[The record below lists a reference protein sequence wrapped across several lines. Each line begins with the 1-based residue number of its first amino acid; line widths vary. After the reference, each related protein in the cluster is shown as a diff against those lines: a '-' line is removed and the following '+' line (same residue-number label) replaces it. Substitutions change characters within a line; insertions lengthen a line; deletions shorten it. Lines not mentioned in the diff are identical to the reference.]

1 MKKIVIVLLF
11 GLTMAM
17 PVSAQYHRNPATG
30 HVVSTGGYRSYN
42 NNREN
47 YRRSDNEVYYG
58 LRLGVVSSTV
68 NSDDQY
74 LDGSDSKAGLNIGAV
89 LGYQLNPSVPLYL
102 ETGLYYTEK
111 GGKGHVS
118 GAKFTYNLD
127 YLEVPIVV
135 KYKAALDNDFSVQ
148 PYFGGY
154 FALGVGGKV
163 KNFGARSV
171 YDSFGSDDDQFQH
184 FDGGLKL
191 GCGISY
197 NVLYADINYEWGLT
211 NICHDTFDAS
221 HNRVF
226 YFNIGVDF

>member
-1 MKKIVIVLLF
+1 METKMKKIVIVLLF

-30 HVVSTGGYRSYN
+30 HVVSTGGYRGYN
-42 NNREN
+42 NGREN

-135 KYKAALDNDFSVQ
+135 KYKLAIETTLIVVAVVVSLSLTSLVAA
-148 PYFGGY
+148 
-154 FALGVGGKV
+154 GVGRLSALHMVIRSLTVGLGTM
-163 KNFGARSV
+163 GA
-171 YDSFGSDDDQFQH
+171 
-184 FDGGLKL
+184 
-191 GCGISY
+191 SY
-197 NVLYADINYEWGLT
+197 LAGM
-211 NICHDTFDAS
+211 F
-221 HNRVF
+221 F
-226 YFNIGVDF
+226 F